1 MGWSRHPNYFGNACI
16 WLGLGLIGVGAKAPL
31 WTWCGPGIMWFLL
44 LRVSGVSM
52 LESTITERRP
62 AYVDYQKRVSA
73 FIPWPPRPANEAPEA

>member
-16 WLGLGLIGVGAKAPL
+16 WLGLGLIGMGANAPV